1 MRSQR
6 NAPPIALKWNQDW
19 RLNQIAGGKKLHV
32 VLGAQLIAPNLRLVA
47 KSLKIKVK
55 GFSKE
60 KQKIIAFQE
69 RYERDKRRLARR

>member
-55 GFSKE
+55 GFSEE
-60 KQKIIAFQE
+60 KHYVQTGVFISRGKT
-69 RYERDKRRLARR
+69 RDDWQS